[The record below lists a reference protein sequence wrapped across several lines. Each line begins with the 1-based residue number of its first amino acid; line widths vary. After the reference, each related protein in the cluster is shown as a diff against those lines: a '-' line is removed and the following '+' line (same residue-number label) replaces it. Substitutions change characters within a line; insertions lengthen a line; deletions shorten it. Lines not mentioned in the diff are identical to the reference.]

1 MRVLASLLII
11 CLLSLHAPV
20 ALAAGEFV
28 EDSPSQGGEGSDSN
42 FDPFSDY
49 AEFEEGSEEE
59 ADVNFFHNGRFF
71 TLGLMV
77 GHQSFT
83 DTLGILYK
91 PTFTYGVFI
100 SYFFDLRF
108 AIQAGYLTA
117 DHSLSILDGRTQQEY
132 KGKVAL
138 SRFEF
143 DFKYYLNT
151 QNVTRG
157 LAALNPYLLVGVANW
172 SRTYTFD
179 GVTGYVKDTCW
190 GVEGGG
196 GIEIPILHN
205 KMFFGAQFTYHYISF
220 PDKGAPIVINGS
232 QSNITPTGDA
242 INILGLIGANF

>member
-1 MRVLASLLII
+1 MRALVHSFIIAILLQ
-11 CLLSLHAPV
+11 APQ
-20 ALAAGEFV
+20 AFAQGDFV
-28 EDSPSQGGEGSDSN
+28 QDQPSSQGEGGDTN

-71 TLGLMV
+71 TLGILA

-83 DTLGILYK
+83 DVLGELYK
-91 PTFTYGVFI
+91 PTFTYGVFV

-108 AIQAGYLTA
+108 ALQAGYITA
-117 DHSLSILDGRTQQEY
+117 DHPLSILDGRTQREY
-132 KGKVAL
+132 KGKVGL
-138 SRFEF
+138 SRMQF

-157 LAALNPYLLVGVANW
+157 LAALNPYLLVGVANY
-172 SRTYTFD
+172 SRTYTFE
-179 GVTGYVKDTCW
+179 GVSGYVRDACW
-190 GVEGGG
+190 GVQGGA
-196 GIEIPILHN
+196 GIEIPVLHN

-220 PDKGAPIVINGS
+220 PDKGAPIVINGN

-242 INILGLIGANF
+242 LNILGIIGANF